1 MVETGERL
9 GRAGD
14 PHGAILCFTRAANSV
29 KDEQWLPQPQRLGGA
44 QRRLLSRLYA
54 GASKVLLKQGATAE
68 VQTWL
73 RRAVQIVS
81 PSVEVLFADDSAHPG
96 AAGGLPEDGL
106 QEQARGRCDE
116 NVLAQHGKWPEV
128 AQCLKARGI
137 ATLEAVGGQGLGR
150 HATEALD
157 PAAWI
162 RLGFACVLAGDAAG
176 GRASVQ
182 TAHRLEAKG
191 GSVDAHAPRR
201 AALLEWRRVFAPDG
215 PCAGGEKRQ
224 LWSTDL
230 PGRAGGACWRGVE
243 DAFVRAGEGCVG

>member
-1 MVETGERL
+1 M
-9 GRAGD
+9 
-14 PHGAILCFTRAANSV
+14 
-29 KDEQWLPQPQRLGGA
+29 
-44 QRRLLSRLYA
+44 
-54 GASKVLLKQGATAE
+54 
-68 VQTWL
+68 
-73 RRAVQIVS
+73 
-81 PSVEVLFADDSAHPG
+81 LFADDSAHPG

-182 TAHRLEAKG
+182 T
-191 GSVDAHAPRR
+191 V
-201 AALLEWRRVFAPDG
+201 
-215 PCAGGEKRQ
+215 
-224 LWSTDL
+224 L
-230 PGRAGGACWRGVE
+230 PGTLSPGGTALSPPLLPML
-243 DAFVRAGEGCVG
+243 VRESIADSSNTSRPANNQPYNLSPKL